1 MRILNVHIK
10 PSEIPTYRTYLDKR
24 LISFTRNMQQRL
36 YVLID
41 KTLDPIYG
49 GVQGGHAVA
58 QWLLNHPE
66 QRWNNSYLIY
76 LSADIEK
83 WKDKLEYLGI
93 DYTSFQEP
101 DLKNQTTSL
110 AVLGN
115 EKLFK
120 NLKLIK

>member
-1 MRILNVHIK
+1 MPPK
-10 PSEIPTYRTYLDKR
+10 
-24 LISFTRNMQQRL
+24 RL

-49 GVQGGHAVA
+49 CVQGGHAVA

-76 LSADIEK
+76 LSADIER

-120 NLKLIK
+120 NLKLIR

>member
-1 MRILNVHIK
+1 MPPK
-10 PSEIPTYRTYLDKR
+10 
-24 LISFTRNMQQRL
+24 RL

-49 GVQGGHAVA
+49 CVQGGHAVA
-58 QWLLNHPE
+58 QWLLDHPG
-66 QRWNNSYLIY
+66 QGWNNSYLIY
-76 LSADIEK
+76 LSADIER

-120 NLKLIK
+120 NLKLIR